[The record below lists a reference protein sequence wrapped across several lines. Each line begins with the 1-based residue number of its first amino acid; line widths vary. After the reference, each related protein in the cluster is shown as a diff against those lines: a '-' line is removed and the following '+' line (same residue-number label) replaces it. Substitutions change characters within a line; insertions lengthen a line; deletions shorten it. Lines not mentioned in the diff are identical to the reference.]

1 MKGFWQSMSITKL
14 VFLTLTLVLSF
25 VTIWNTL
32 HWLDNQIFETIISM
46 TFAFY
51 FWQKG
56 ISYSETDSLV
66 KDTDE
71 KTEIIWYDLQNNK
84 EEEDGGDN

>member
-1 MKGFWQSMSITKL
+1 MKSFWKSISITKL

-25 VTIWNTL
+25 VTVWNTV
-32 HWLDNQIFETIISM
+32 HWLDNKIFETIISM

-51 FWQKG
+51 FGQKG

-66 KDTDE
+66 KDDEE
-71 KTEIIWYDLQNNK
+71 KTEVIWYDLQNN
-84 EEEDGGDN
+84 EEEDGGAD